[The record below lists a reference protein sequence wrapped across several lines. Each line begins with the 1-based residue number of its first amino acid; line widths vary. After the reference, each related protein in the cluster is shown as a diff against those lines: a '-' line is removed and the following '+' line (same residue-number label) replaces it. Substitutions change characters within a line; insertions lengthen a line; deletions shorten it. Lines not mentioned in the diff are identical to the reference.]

1 MDAFYEE
8 ISLAEKSYRQHLGNV
23 QAIIHLLDPIQTIN
37 NSQSGHL
44 DGKNHSLSKS
54 YKLWLAKHH
63 PDKAKA
69 KGEAGLEET
78 DFIKE
83 YGNILLKT
91 NNKLKNLTRYKNSIK
106 NALRAVRQYND
117 ECDVGCLKEGEII
130 DQQTY
135 SRDFPSTGSV
145 FDFGVRKNLA
155 NPKIDQLSSILK
167 KREEKNIPLVVTRVK
182 WNDEKSN
189 CSLVGDYRVL
199 CYIPEQDCIEIQ
211 LMSPVDDLGSK
222 CKISS
227 VVIDAFEKLLELL
240 RSCVVFL
247 KKKRDLEEQNCHRY
261 KSLGFF
267 QY

>member
-1 MDAFYEE
+1 MDYF
-8 ISLAEKSYRQHLGNV
+8 SFLGV
-23 QAIIHLLDPIQTIN
+23 QNAVVCDLFAKLHELGSHSVIAQVEAQELDYN
-37 NSQSGHL
+37 N
-44 DGKNHSLSKS
+44 
-54 YKLWLAKHH
+54 AK
-63 PDKAKA
+63 
-69 KGEAGLEET
+69 
-78 DFIKE
+78 
-83 YGNILLKT
+83 
-91 NNKLKNLTRYKNSIK
+91 RYKNSIK

-199 CYIPEQDCIEIQ
+199 CYIPEQDWIEIQ

-227 VVIDAFEKLLELL
+227 VVIDAFEKVLELL
-240 RSCVVFL
+240 RLCVVFL
-247 KKKRDLEEQNCHRY
+247 KTKRDLEEKTCHRY
-261 KSLGFF
+261 KLLGFF
-267 QY
+267 QILKE